1 MIVYLPEGHHT
12 PSEDII
18 IDTVSNLQK
27 DKPEAAVIVLGDF
40 NQEQFKIHGF
50 TQYVNCNTRQDRK
63 IDLCFCNIK
72 GAYNKC

>member
-18 IDTVSNLQK
+18 IDTVSILQK
-27 DKPEAAVIVLGDF
+27 VKTEAAIIVLGDF

-50 TQYVNCNTRQDRK
+50 TQYVNCKTRQDRK
-63 IDLCFCNIK
+63 ID
-72 GAYNKC
+72 